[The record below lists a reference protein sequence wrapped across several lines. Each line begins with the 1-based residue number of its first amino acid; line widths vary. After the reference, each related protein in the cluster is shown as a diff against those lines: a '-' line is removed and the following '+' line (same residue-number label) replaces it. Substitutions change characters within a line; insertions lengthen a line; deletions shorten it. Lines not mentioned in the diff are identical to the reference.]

1 MRKGSLLINQQG
13 ADRKLH
19 ALTSLF
25 TLLVVLLTATIPAA
39 AQIEAG
45 IQLSYGR
52 TTYDQILGV
61 KDAVRASQFMNN
73 VWARYD
79 WEDLRFTGVYQ
90 GTFGLGTSDIGR
102 HLGQVAA
109 NYRFLEEGP
118 MQVYAG
124 LGYHFI
130 TNRFKAGLGN
140 QPTSFNLTGH
150 GFAGQVLVD
159 IELNSKLHTTAAV
172 TAAPWVSW
180 SFSDGKTTSKA
191 GSRASFNAK
200 LDVTYSFSDTLSVQV
215 GLVGGSYSV
224 PEFKHEGKTLGVT
237 HGTFAGISAGV
248 TQRF

>member
-61 KDAVRASQFMNN
+61 KDAVRASQLMNN

-150 GFAGQVLVD
+150 GFAGARSGRHRAQLQ
-159 IELNSKLHTTAAV
+159 TAHDRCRDGALD
-172 TAAPWVSW
+172 SW
-180 SFSDGKTTSKA
+180 SFSDGKTTSKT
-191 GSRASFNAK
+191 GSAPRS
-200 LDVTYSFSDTLSVQV
+200 TPSSM
-215 GLVGGSYSV
+215 
-224 PEFKHEGKTLGVT
+224 
-237 HGTFAGISAGV
+237 
-248 TQRF
+248 